1 MKLCKSSIYPILHC
15 PVLITTEDFS
25 SAFSSTSF
33 RSKERH
39 KSLGKDLCDCSSV
52 GGLNGLEVLP
62 SKMSVS
68 AEGRSNAFAKTY
80 GSPPWSSSPPQ
91 GTDPDTASLLH
102 EHRAPWTAWMQT
114 VLLPAPISPRNPRML
129 LACSHEVASANREDP
144 MLELTQVAEVP
155 EPSES
160 RYWCI
165 SVDTHL

>member
-1 MKLCKSSIYPILHC
+1 MLLQRLTVPHHGPAAHHKAPIQ
-15 PVLITTEDFS
+15 T
-25 SAFSSTSF
+25 
-33 RSKERH
+33 
-39 KSLGKDLCDCSSV
+39 
-52 GGLNGLEVLP
+52 
-62 SKMSVS
+62 
-68 AEGRSNAFAKTY
+68 
-80 GSPPWSSSPPQ
+80 PP
-91 GTDPDTASLLH
+91 ACCM